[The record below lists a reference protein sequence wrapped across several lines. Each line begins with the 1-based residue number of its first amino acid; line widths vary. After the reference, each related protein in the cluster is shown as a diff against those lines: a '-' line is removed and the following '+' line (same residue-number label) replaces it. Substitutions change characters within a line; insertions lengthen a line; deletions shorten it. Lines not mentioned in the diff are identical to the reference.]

1 MCPLHQMGKII
12 DEPFATSGT
21 YESILG

>member
-1 MCPLHQMGKII
+1 MCPLHHMGKII